1 MKVKT
6 MTYRNGLFFNN
17 EYIEMNV
24 EREFVGCASPSHRVA
39 GNAGSI
45 GKFFPTVGGGGA
57 QVPLLSRIDPVTSSL
72 LLYAV
77 HFILWYS
84 EQIGCKI

>member
-24 EREFVGCASPSHRVA
+24 ERGTCTASHRVA

-45 GKFFPTVGGGGA
+45 GKYFPYSRRGEGA
-57 QVPLLSRIDPVTSSL
+57 GPTP
-72 LLYAV
+72 
-77 HFILWYS
+77 
-84 EQIGCKI
+84 E

>member
-45 GKFFPTVGGGGA
+45 GKYFPTVGREGA
-57 QVPLLSRIDPVTSSL
+57 QVPLLSRIDPC
-72 LLYAV
+72 
-77 HFILWYS
+77 H
-84 EQIGCKI
+84 

>member
-24 EREFVGCASPSHRVA
+24 EREFVGCASPSRRVA

-45 GKFFPTVGGGGA
+45 GKYFPTVGEGGA
-57 QVPLLSRIDPVTSSL
+57 GPTP
-72 LLYAV
+72 
-77 HFILWYS
+77 
-84 EQIGCKI
+84 E

>member
-45 GKFFPTVGGGGA
+45 GKFFPTDSRRRGA
-57 QVPLLSRIDPVTSSL
+57 QVPLLSRIDPC
-72 LLYAV
+72 
-77 HFILWYS
+77 H
-84 EQIGCKI
+84 